1 MAQLKK
7 PKHRKDNKPWERA
20 EKPRPSATHKTD
32 PRPRPSA
39 AAGRDKK
46 DSGPRP
52 SAAIG
57 KDKTDQRPRPSAA
70 MGKDKNYSRP
80 RSVASSP
87 RINKP
92 DSQPRS
98 YSPPRPAEAKPEV
111 AGYAEFV
118 WEACRA
124 FPKKFLFDVRAA
136 DSLAD
141 LAYADECLIKQ
152 QALEQFWRKH
162 QIPGVPGKIVPSPLP
177 RGYRTNSKRRV
188 LVYKGKVSMVMEQ
201 HHCEPG
207 TLQRSALEPAMHLS
221 IYQLLLDLLSSTNYQ
236 ALARSLNFCIIR
248 GSYTR
253 CSVILNVFEVDN
265 TVVRKIKQFAATL
278 KDSDPRILSCFMY
291 VDPTRSDYYL
301 ESKRPEKGVA
311 IKKLFGP
318 ESLDVTVDGIRL
330 LYPPTVFSQINESM
344 MPDFTGAVRELLALA
359 PDVRMLDLY
368 CGYGMLGLV
377 SAPHVGSVIGMDIEG
392 PAIHA
397 AIENA
402 KYHFPGKQLKFIA
415 SPITADS
422 ICDKLPPPHPKEVVL
437 LDPPRSGTARG
448 VIQAIAERQP
458 LRILHIFC
466 GTDEIPREL
475 QEWKAGGYVP
485 ERILPFDMFP
495 GSPNLETMI
504 LLKPA
509 R

>member
-7 PKHRKDNKPWERA
+7 PKHRKDNKPWEKG
-20 EKPRPSATHKTD
+20 EMPRTSGGKRTDSRPHPAAAAPGRDKTVS
-32 PRPRPSA
+32 RPRPPAVSN
-39 AAGRDKK
+39 RDKTG
-46 DSGPRP
+46 SPSRPYPLPRP
-52 SAAIG
+52 A
-57 KDKTDQRPRPSAA
+57 
-70 MGKDKNYSRP
+70 
-80 RSVASSP
+80 
-87 RINKP
+87 
-92 DSQPRS
+92 
-98 YSPPRPAEAKPEV
+98 AEAKPE
-111 AGYAEFV
+111 ATGYAELV

-124 FPKKFLFDVRAA
+124 FPKKFLFDVRSV
-136 DSLAD
+136 DPLAD

-152 QALEQFWRKH
+152 QALEVFWKKH
-162 QIPGVPGKIVPSPLP
+162 QIPGVPGKIMPSPMP

-188 LVYKGKVSMVMEQ
+188 LIYKGKVSLVMEQ

-207 TLQRSALEPAMHLS
+207 TLQRSSLEPDMHLS
-221 IYQLLLDLLSSTNYQ
+221 IYQLLLELLSGVNYQ
-236 ALARSLNFCIIR
+236 SLARSLNFCIIR

-253 CSVILNVFEVDN
+253 CSIILNVFAVDN
-265 TVVRKIKQFAATL
+265 IIVRKIKQFAATL
-278 KDSDPRILSCFMY
+278 KASDPRILSCFMY

-344 MPDFTGAVRELLALA
+344 LPNFTGAVRDLLELSSG
-359 PDVRMLDLY
+359 VRLLDLY

-422 ICDKLPPPHPKEVVL
+422 LCDKLPPPHPKEVVL

-448 VIQAIAERQP
+448 VIHAIAERQP
-458 LRILHIFC
+458 CRVLHIFC

-475 QEWKAGGYVP
+475 LEWKAGGYVP
-485 ERILPFDMFP
+485 ERILPLDMFP

-504 LLKPA
+504 LLKPCK
-509 R
+509 